1 MFQYII
7 IENVPQAKYKV
18 TESDTNK
25 QYGKCQ
31 VKYDTQKYFTFY
43 FTFAARENGLP
54 AWTLVF

>member
-43 FTFAARENGLP
+43 FTFAAREKGLR
-54 AWTLVF
+54 